1 MRTALPCPRAPAARR
16 SCSGARLAAAVTV
29 ALAAT
34 VLLLSLG
41 CSQPSTP
48 EPGVPRQKAISRA
61 TELAKR
67 SVPEQEMRDARIDAV
82 TAEIITLGDAN
93 QRLGL
98 QGPEEFGRGRGS
110 RSLVWW
116 VSVRGSFTYAGMAP
130 AGGRAA
136 VYQAPERDIIYDA
149 NSGALIGDALPQ
161 SQRLSPAVLP
171 TPSVMPGT
179 GP

>member
-1 MRTALPCPRAPAARR
+1 
-16 SCSGARLAAAVTV
+16 VTL

-41 CSQPSTP
+41 CSQPGTP
-48 EPGVPRQKAISRA
+48 EPGVPREKAISRA
-61 TELAKR
+61 TELAKL
-67 SVPEQEMRDARIDAV
+67 SVPEQEMREARIEAA
-82 TAEIITLGDAN
+82 TAELITLEEAN
-93 QRLGL
+93 RRLDL
-98 QGPEEFGRGRGS
+98 SGPWEFGRGRGS

-136 VYQAPERDIIYDA
+136 VYQAPERVIIYDA
-149 NSGALIGDALPQ
+149 NSGALIGDALPN
-161 SQRLSPAVLP
+161 SQRLTPAVLP
-171 TPSVMPGT
+171 TPSVLPGT